1 MSGKLLS
8 IHPESQRTAE
18 ASKEET
24 STAWFSIKR
33 LQRLVIVGP
42 VGIVSDHQK
51 FALTLLFLM
60 STHFPTRSQIQF
72 CDLENP
78 IHIPPRVGRA
88 LVFFPGPGGGRKLAL
103 IYLRVLSVSQSL
115 FLRWL

>member
-1 MSGKLLS
+1 MSEKLLS
-8 IHPESQRTAE
+8 IRPESQRTAE
-18 ASKEET
+18 TSKEKS

-42 VGIVSDHQK
+42 VGIVSDHEK
-51 FALTLLFLM
+51 FALTLLLM
-60 STHFPTRSQIQF
+60 STHFPARSRIQF